1 MPPLSYSG
9 YRFPRDIIQR
19 AVWMYLRFTLSFRD
33 VEELLAERGI
43 VVTYESIRRWV
54 LTFGPAIARRLRAR
68 GPKPHGR
75 WHLDEMFVRVG
86 GKQMY
91 LWRAVDAEARSWT
104 CSSRPSGTRR
114 PRVSSCAS
122 C

>member
-54 LTFGPAIARRLRAR
+54 LTFGPAIARRLRAKR
-68 GPKPHGR
+68 PQPHGR

-91 LWRAVDAEARSWT
+91 LWRAVDA
-104 CSSRPSGTRR
+104 
-114 PRVSSCAS
+114 
-122 C
+122 

>member
-43 VVTYESIRRWV
+43 VVTYEGLVTLGIFTCQGADRAQSGSRIFNGLERRTERRIREV
-54 LTFGPAIARRLRAR
+54 PAWAKL
-68 GPKPHGR
+68 
-75 WHLDEMFVRVG
+75 
-86 GKQMY
+86 
-91 LWRAVDAEARSWT
+91 
-104 CSSRPSGTRR
+104 
-114 PRVSSCAS
+114 
-122 C
+122 